1 MRISMVVNGASL
13 PRHPDEYKLWQST
26 QQSASNQSNIPH
38 LSNPYI
44 PFDVTTNQIALPI
57 PLINQVPGIILIR
70 ILQRIRTPFFDP
82 RGIPLHQEL
91 YVEGIDVG
99 GVEAGTGT

>member
-1 MRISMVVNGASL
+1 MAVHATISI
-13 PRHPDEYKLWQST
+13 QSIQYT
-26 QQSASNQSNIPH
+26 TPVKS
-38 LSNPYI
+38 YT